1 MWCATI
7 HLIDDSIEW
16 LTRRVE
22 EDEIDEIVEDDLVFE
37 DDILTWGSVARAS
50 GVNKERFNLR
60 SRMEPLGQA
69 TGSSFSSQHAS
80 HDGDEDDGGYK
91 SCDDNDDGP
100 LLNEDDDYID

>member
-1 MWCATI
+1 MWCTTI

-22 EDEIDEIVEDDLVFE
+22 EDEIDEIVEDDLVF
-37 DDILTWGSVARAS
+37 DNDILTWGSVARAS
-50 GVNKERFNLR
+50 RVDKERFNLR

-69 TGSSFSSQHAS
+69 TGSSFSSQHAP
-80 HDGDEDDGGYK
+80 HDVDEDDEGYK

-100 LLNEDDDYID
+100 LLNEDDDYVD